1 MVNEIRPSCKI
12 GLALSGG
19 GARGLAH
26 IGILKVLE
34 QTHIPID
41 FIAGTSMG
49 AIIGACIAKGM
60 TAAEIEGVTT
70 KFSSVRQMI
79 RMVDMAGGRRGLLAG
94 NRVREFLSE
103 LIGAGIEFR
112 ELKIPLAVCSVNLE
126 DGSETVFTQGN
137 VLNAVM
143 ASIAVPGIFT
153 PQPVDDGQ
161 YVDGGVKNNLPVDHV
176 RRLGAE
182 FVIAVD
188 VMHHDFSKLGTSGRA
203 ELFSVTP
210 PTSFQEIYRFVAMMI
225 SEQTRLRLL
234 LDTPDILITPELS
247 NDLLSFG
254 GFSRASEAIQAGEMA
269 AAQALPELLSKLDLP
284 G

>member
-1 MVNEIRPSCKI
+1 MANEVSSTRKI

-26 IGILKVLE
+26 IGVYKILE
-34 QTHIPID
+34 QIPIPID
-41 FIAGTSMG
+41 FISGTSMG

-60 TAAEIEGVTT
+60 SAAEIEAVTT
-70 KFSSVRQMI
+70 KFSHVRQLI

-94 NRVREFLSE
+94 NRVRELLSDVIGPEIKFSE
-103 LIGAGIEFR
+103 L
-112 ELKIPLAVCSVNLE
+112 KTPLAVCSVNLD

-143 ASIAVPGIFT
+143 ASIAIPGVFT
-153 PQPVDDGQ
+153 PQIVNDCQ

-176 RRLGAE
+176 RELGAE
-182 FVIAVD
+182 FIIAVD
-188 VMHHDFSKLGTSGRA
+188 VMNHDFTKLGTTARTDH
-203 ELFSVTP
+203 FSVTP
-210 PTSFQEIYRFVAMMI
+210 PASFQEVYRFVAMMI
-225 SEQTRLRLL
+225 SEQTRLHLL

-247 NDLLSFG
+247 NDMLSFG
-254 GFSRASEAIQAGEMA
+254 GFSRAVETISAGEKA
-269 AAQALPELLSKLDLP
+269 TKQVLPELLSKLDLP